1 MTFSCRYHI
10 YKQNQNRLNNNNTI
24 RVNLNNVN
32 QQPAAAA
39 APVVQPQQGPQPEGQ
54 RNLNDES
61 AENESLRTA
70 AVIPEEPQVPFA
82 TILKTFV
89 ISFFSSIIPEAPAL

>member
-1 MTFSCRYHI
+1 
-10 YKQNQNRLNNNNTI
+10 LNNNNTI

-39 APVVQPQQGPQPEGQ
+39 AAQPQQGAQEGEGE

-61 AENESLRTA
+61 AANESLRTA
-70 AVIPEEPQVPFA
+70 AVMPEEPQVPFA
-82 TILKTFV
+82 TVLKTFV